1 MFDKSNI
8 LLVLKPDFKG
18 TLKPLLQS
26 HGTLSHSVRT
36 DVLKLLNC
44 EKPRLPGEV
53 LDETLCGEKRV
64 SMTMERQ
71 HKEVPW

>member
-1 MFDKSNI
+1 M
-8 LLVLKPDFKG
+8 
-18 TLKPLLQS
+18 QS
-26 HGTLSHSVRT
+26 HGALSHSVRT
-36 DVLKLLNC
+36 DALKLLNC

-53 LDETLCGEKRV
+53 LEETLCGEKRV